1 MCYYVI
7 RYLTLYRIRVFI
19 LINLLVLAGLIYML
33 SGVGGILLTLCV
45 WSSIVSVG
53 A

>member
-1 MCYYVI
+1 MYYYVI

-33 SGVGGILLTLCV
+33 SRVGGTLLTSCV
-45 WSSIVSVG
+45 WSRAVSVG